1 MQFSCMAT
9 GWFLHQP
16 MHEQSKNHI
25 SLIKQAYMQDH
36 FNGVVMCI
44 TSSYTLP
51 FWGENCSL
59 ATILCKEPKV
69 HGASSCPLRQ
79 LFAGTWP
86 IVRFPDR
93 AMYVCIPKSIY
104 TIWFE
109 FLHVLP
115 RNFQVLYACHLSQKK
130 HSRQWVES
138 MKICWSALVS
148 GWPGDRFCK
157 IGELHISSC
166 VAPQD

>member
-86 IVRFPDR
+86 IDRFPDR

-104 TIWFE
+104 NLIRVLTCFTQEFPGTIR
-109 FLHVLP
+109 LP
-115 RNFQVLYACHLSQKK
+115 SISEEAFKTVSREYENMLKCSSQDGRVTDSVKLGSYIFHL
-130 HSRQWVES
+130 V
-138 MKICWSALVS
+138 
-148 GWPGDRFCK
+148 
-157 IGELHISSC
+157 
-166 VAPQD
+166 

>member
-51 FWGENCSL
+51 FLGENCSL

-69 HGASSCPLRQ
+69 MEHLLVPWDNCLQEHGPLIG
-79 LFAGTWP
+79 FP
-86 IVRFPDR
+86 IELCT
-93 AMYVCIPKSIY
+93 YVYLKVY